1 MTMPRIEESDR
12 AAVELATSTHLPS
25 LNRSIFQ
32 VFSFDI
38 ISKVFLALLG
48 LALIRYMSK
57 TEYAAYTLASSIMF
71 VATQAIISAFNRIYI
86 VGFRRF
92 DLSGARSP
100 FLGLQILVIL
110 VMALAAYPF
119 LGQVHPIYGVLVLV
133 VLALCVSEF
142 AKTAFQ
148 QELKF
153 IKFSL
158 VEMSRTLLFLLCV
171 ASLIF
176 LLHQDIKVWQVLAFQ
191 AGSLGLVFF
200 IAYGKRLDRN
210 LLRLGWAM
218 RMALSLLKGGYVLLF
233 VYGLIQAVFSQVDVF
248 MLNALADKTQVATY
262 GSTLSYYT
270 AILMGLNA
278 VHAVLLPSIQKA
290 VSTAELKQV
299 FNHYRVVMAIFSV
312 GILLVAWMSQW
323 FIPLIDQGKYPAAVL
338 TFRIL
343 AASTVVST
351 AFSPYTHLLLRFEDF
366 KALVLTAITALGL
379 SLALNALL
387 IPRLQAPGAALATMA
402 SFGFFNISIFLRGRQ
417 RKFLG

>member
-1 MTMPRIEESDR
+1 MDHLRSGAGAMTISGIEGTDR
-12 AAVELATSTHLPS
+12 AAIERIASTYPPS
-25 LNRSIFQ
+25 PNRSIFQ

-38 ISKVFLALLG
+38 ISKILLALLG
-48 LALIRYMSK
+48 FALIRYMSK
-57 TEYAAYTLASSIMF
+57 TEYAAYTLATSITF
-71 VATQAIISAFNRIYI
+71 VATQAIIAAFNRIYI

-119 LGQVHPIYGVLVLV
+119 LGQVHPIYGALVLV
-133 VLALCVSEF
+133 VLALCLSEF
-142 AKTAFQ
+142 TKTTFQ

-153 IKFSL
+153 IKFSM
-158 VEMSRTLLFLLCV
+158 VEMSRTLLFLSSV
-171 ASLIF
+171 AVLII
-176 LLHQDIKVWQVLAFQ
+176 LVHENIQVWQVLALQ

-200 IAYGKRLDRN
+200 VAYGRRLDRN

-218 RMALSLLKGGYVLLF
+218 RMVLSFFKGGYLLLF
-233 VYGLIQAVFSQVDVF
+233 VYGLFQAVFSQVDVF

-262 GSTLSYYT
+262 GSTLRYYT
-270 AILMGLNA
+270 AMLMGLNA

-290 VSTAELKQV
+290 TSTAELKRV
-299 FNHYRVVMAIFSV
+299 FNRYRVVVATFSV
-312 GILLVAWMSQW
+312 GILLV
-323 FIPLIDQGKYPAAVL
+323 DQGKYPAAVL

-366 KALVLTAITALGL
+366 KALVLTAIIALGL
-379 SLALNALL
+379 SLALNAFL
-387 IPRLQAPGAALATMA
+387 IPSLQAPGAALATMA
-402 SFGFFNISIFLRGRQ
+402 SFGFFNVSIFLRGRQ